1 MELKE
6 YRLER
11 LRSACAEAGADMIV
25 ATLPAN
31 LNYITTGYVCV
42 NQDVLTRA
50 ECAIGY
56 IPAKDKYVYIVG
68 YAELPTV
75 FEFAGLD
82 TEVHF
87 YGGAFCFE
95 NGDKGN
101 PFVEKIMAYQKEAHP
116 TSADAWNAAVRANL
130 PEGATVAIDESR
142 IFASVLKNVEE
153 KLSGY
158 HVINATDIFMC
169 ARQVKHPEEVAGVE
183 ASARC
188 ASDAMTAALANFK
201 RGMTEYEIGEL
212 YNIELAKRGAKPYFC
227 TVTSQLRGAFSDT
240 TNDKKRP
247 IVEGDLIRFDF
258 GCILNGYCSDLGR
271 IAVVG
276 KPTEKITSY
285 YKALVAGLDA
295 AVAIAKPG
303 VTSGELFDT
312 AMETVHKEGI
322 AHYRRNHVGHGIGVE
337 CYDYP
342 SIAHGNNTPIVENMT
357 FNLETPYYELGWGG
371 MMIEDTFVMTANGL
385 RMLDTMTRDII
396 LL

>member
-68 YAELPTV
+68 YAELPPV

-158 HVINATDIFMC
+158 QCDRHLH
-169 ARQVKHPEEVAGVE
+169 ARPSGKAP
-183 ASARC
+183 
-188 ASDAMTAALANFK
+188 
-201 RGMTEYEIGEL
+201 RGDRR
-212 YNIELAKRGAKPYFC
+212 RG
-227 TVTSQLRGAFSDT
+227 
-240 TNDKKRP
+240 
-247 IVEGDLIRFDF
+247 
-258 GCILNGYCSDLGR
+258 
-271 IAVVG
+271 
-276 KPTEKITSY
+276 
-285 YKALVAGLDA
+285 
-295 AVAIAKPG
+295 
-303 VTSGELFDT
+303 
-312 AMETVHKEGI
+312 
-322 AHYRRNHVGHGIGVE
+322 
-337 CYDYP
+337 
-342 SIAHGNNTPIVENMT
+342 
-357 FNLETPYYELGWGG
+357 
-371 MMIEDTFVMTANGL
+371 GL
-385 RMLDTMTRDII
+385 RPLRERRHDGSPCQLQARHDGI
-396 LL
+396 